1 MARKRLQ
8 SSPGQ
13 QELVLRDVVEVRDP
27 GQPKLAPLAAVDA
40 ELLPPILVNHGT
52 PAAAA
57 KVRKFYLSVAEL
69 FERWVTRRESPNTQR
84 AYRNDVT
91 ALLEFLAIDWPREGM
106 KLFTV
111 TVGDVQ
117 RWRDW
122 MIEQEYAPKTINRRV
137 SSFSSLY
144 KYLQGSAA
152 EMRLPITVPNP
163 AHAQFIARSSTDAVK
178 DTAALSPTRARQLM
192 GLADGEE
199 LIDYRDRALIKL
211 FLFSA
216 IRIGAACKLNVGDFR
231 NEEDSAVIR
240 ITEKGD
246 KRRSIGIHPQ
256 AASAIAEYIEM
267 AEITRGPL
275 FRPRKGPRN
284 STELA
289 NRHLASNTMYLIL
302 MSYLERLPGAMKTVE
317 TEQGTYRE
325 CIYSPHSLRATCAT
339 RLLDL
344 GVDIAKVQEL
354 LGHRHITTTQV
365 YDKRRRSTLESASH
379 DVAY

>member
-1 MARKRLQ
+1 M
-8 SSPGQ
+8 
-13 QELVLRDVVEVRDP
+13 
-27 GQPKLAPLAAVDA
+27 
-40 ELLPPILVNHGT
+40 
-52 PAAAA
+52 
-57 KVRKFYLSVAEL
+57 
-69 FERWVTRRESPNTQR
+69 
-84 AYRNDVT
+84 
-91 ALLEFLAIDWPREGM
+91 
-106 KLFTV
+106 
-111 TVGDVQ
+111 
-117 RWRDW
+117 
-122 MIEQEYAPKTINRRV
+122 
-137 SSFSSLY
+137 
-144 KYLQGSAA
+144 
-152 EMRLPITVPNP
+152 
-163 AHAQFIARSSTDAVK
+163 K

>member
-1 MARKRLQ
+1 M
-8 SSPGQ
+8 
-13 QELVLRDVVEVRDP
+13 
-27 GQPKLAPLAAVDA
+27 
-40 ELLPPILVNHGT
+40 
-52 PAAAA
+52 A
-57 KVRKFYLSVAEL
+57 KVRTFYLSVAEL
-69 FERWVTRRESPNTQR
+69 FERWVTRRESPHTQR
-84 AYRNDVT
+84 AYRKDVM
-91 ALLEFLAIDWPREGM
+91 ALLEFVSIDWPREGM

-117 RWRDW
+117 QWRDW
-122 MIEQEYAPKTINRRV
+122 MVEEDYAPKTINRRV
-137 SSFSSLY
+137 SSVSSLY
-144 KYLQGSAA
+144 KYLQGAA
-152 EMRLPITVPNP
+152 GELRLPITVPNP
-163 AHAQFIARSSTDAVK
+163 AHAQFIARSSTDPVK

-192 GLADGEE
+192 GLADGED
-199 LIDYRDRALIKL
+199 LLAYRDRALIKL

-216 IRIGAACKLNVGDFR
+216 IRIGTACKLNVGDFR

-240 ITEKGD
+240 INERGD

-256 AASAIAEYIEM
+256 AASAIAEYIEK

-275 FRPRKGPRN
+275 FRPRKGPR
-284 STELA
+284 SDELA
-289 NRHLASNTMYLIL
+289 NRHMASNSMYRTL

-317 TEQGTYRE
+317 AKDGSSYRE

-354 LGHRHITTTQV
+354 LGHKHITTTQV

>member
-1 MARKRLQ
+1 MVSSVEEWFPRNELADGSSLFFIVRSFPSRL
-8 SSPGQ
+8 
-13 QELVLRDVVEVRDP
+13 D
-27 GQPKLAPLAAVDA
+27 
-40 ELLPPILVNHGT
+40 
-52 PAAAA
+52 
-57 KVRKFYLSVAEL
+57 
-69 FERWVTRRESPNTQR
+69 FEDR
-84 AYRNDVT
+84 Y
-91 ALLEFLAIDWPREGM
+91 FDWPKQAMR
-106 KLFTV
+106 LFTV

-122 MIEQEYAPKTINRRV
+122 MLKEEYAPKTINRRV
-137 SSFSSLY
+137 SSVSSLY
-144 KYLQGSAA
+144 KYLQGAAA
-152 EMRLPITVPNP
+152 ELRLPITVPNP

-178 DTAALSPTRARQLM
+178 DTAAMSPTRARQLM
-192 GLADGEE
+192 GMADGED
-199 LIDYRDRALIKL
+199 LVSYRDRAMIKL

-216 IRIGAACKLNVGDFR
+216 IRIGTACKLNVGDFR
-231 NEEDSAVIR
+231 IDEDASVLR
-240 ITEKGD
+240 ISEKGD

-256 AASAIAEYIEM
+256 AASAIAEYIEQ

-275 FRPRKGPRN
+275 FRPRKGPRS

-289 NRHLASNTMYLIL
+289 NRHLVSTSMYRIL
-302 MSYLERLPGAMKTVE
+302 MSYLERLPGAMKTIE
-317 TEQGTYRE
+317 TEEGTYRQ

-344 GVDIAKVQEL
+344 GVDITKVQDL

>member
-1 MARKRLQ
+1 M
-8 SSPGQ
+8 P
-13 QELVLRDVVEVRDP
+13 
-27 GQPKLAPLAAVDA
+27 
-40 ELLPPILVNHGT
+40 
-52 PAAAA
+52 
-57 KVRKFYLSVAEL
+57 
-69 FERWVTRRESPNTQR
+69 
-84 AYRNDVT
+84 
-91 ALLEFLAIDWPREGM
+91 
-106 KLFTV
+106 
-111 TVGDVQ
+111 
-117 RWRDW
+117 
-122 MIEQEYAPKTINRRV
+122 
-137 SSFSSLY
+137 
-144 KYLQGSAA
+144 
-152 EMRLPITVPNP
+152 
-163 AHAQFIARSSTDAVK
+163 
-178 DTAALSPTRARQLM
+178 DTT
-192 GLADGEE
+192 
-199 LIDYRDRALIKL
+199 LIKL

-379 DVAY
+379 DVVY

>member
-1 MARKRLQ
+1 M
-8 SSPGQ
+8 P
-13 QELVLRDVVEVRDP
+13 
-27 GQPKLAPLAAVDA
+27 
-40 ELLPPILVNHGT
+40 
-52 PAAAA
+52 
-57 KVRKFYLSVAEL
+57 
-69 FERWVTRRESPNTQR
+69 
-84 AYRNDVT
+84 
-91 ALLEFLAIDWPREGM
+91 
-106 KLFTV
+106 
-111 TVGDVQ
+111 
-117 RWRDW
+117 
-122 MIEQEYAPKTINRRV
+122 
-137 SSFSSLY
+137 
-144 KYLQGSAA
+144 
-152 EMRLPITVPNP
+152 
-163 AHAQFIARSSTDAVK
+163 
-178 DTAALSPTRARQLM
+178 DTT
-192 GLADGEE
+192 
-199 LIDYRDRALIKL
+199 LIKL

>member
-1 MARKRLQ
+1 M
-8 SSPGQ
+8 
-13 QELVLRDVVEVRDP
+13 
-27 GQPKLAPLAAVDA
+27 
-40 ELLPPILVNHGT
+40 
-52 PAAAA
+52 
-57 KVRKFYLSVAEL
+57 
-69 FERWVTRRESPNTQR
+69 
-84 AYRNDVT
+84 
-91 ALLEFLAIDWPREGM
+91 ALLDFLAIDWPREGM
-106 KLFTV
+106 RLFTI
-111 TVGDVQ
+111 TVDDVQ

-122 MIEQEYAPKTINRRV
+122 IIEEEYAPKTINRRV
-137 SSFSSLY
+137 SSVSSLY

-152 EMRLPITVPNP
+152 ELRLPITVPNP

-284 STELA
+284 STDLA

-317 TEQGTYRE
+317 TEQGSYRE
-325 CIYSPHSLRATCAT
+325 CI
-339 RLLDL
+339 
-344 GVDIAKVQEL
+344 
-354 LGHRHITTTQV
+354 
-365 YDKRRRSTLESASH
+365 
-379 DVAY
+379 

>member
-13 QELVLRDVVEVRDP
+13 KELVLRDVVEVRDP
-27 GQPKLAPLAAVDA
+27 GRPKPAPLVAIDA
-40 ELLPPILVNHGT
+40 ELLPPILVNQGT

-84 AYRNDVT
+84 AYRNDVM
-91 ALLEFLAIDWPREGM
+91 ALLEFLAIDWPRQGM
-106 KLFTV
+106 KLFTI

-122 MIEQEYAPKTINRRV
+122 MIEEEYAPKTINRRV
-137 SSFSSLY
+137 SSVSSLY

-325 CIYSPHSLRATCAT
+325 CI
-339 RLLDL
+339 
-344 GVDIAKVQEL
+344 
-354 LGHRHITTTQV
+354 
-365 YDKRRRSTLESASH
+365 
-379 DVAY
+379 